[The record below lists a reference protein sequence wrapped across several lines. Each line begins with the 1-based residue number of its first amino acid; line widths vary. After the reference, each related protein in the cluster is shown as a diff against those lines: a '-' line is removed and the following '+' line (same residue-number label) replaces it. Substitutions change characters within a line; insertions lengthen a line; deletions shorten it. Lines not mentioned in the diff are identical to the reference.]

1 MKNTIKIIQAVA
13 VGTAALSIFALFT
26 APQKKELYPKEV
38 TKEFTLQYKP
48 VTYIGSFRYLPEPPA
63 AGKDTRPFLSRS
75 VGNF

>member
-1 MKNTIKIIQAVA
+1 MKNTKNIIQAVA

-38 TKEFTLQYKP
+38 TKEFISQYKP

-63 AGKDTRPFLSRS
+63 AGKDTRSFISRIS
-75 VGNF
+75 SIF